1 MYKFTNLC
9 QKKKSPGLSS
19 SKRLIKVNNDEVKK
33 IMGKYYSAYV
43 LSINDIYKS
52 LG

>member
-9 QKKKSPGLSS
+9 QKKKTPGSS
-19 SKRLIKVNNDEVKK
+19 LPKKIIKVNDDEVKK

-43 LSINDIYKS
+43 LSVNDIYKS